1 MFISEGVGGSDLAAR
16 LAGVDNMALAHS
28 LTNCGLPVSSVLES
42 HLSPG
47 SPPVLFVHPF
57 RILQLPRG
65 RPLNQ
70 VKKKKKKRQQ
80 EGKEK

>member
-28 LTNCGLPVSSVLES
+28 LTNLRAPVSSVLES

-57 RILQLPRG
+57 RIRSVTE
-65 RPLNQ
+65 R
-70 VKKKKKKRQQ
+70 
-80 EGKEK
+80 ETA